1 MNFSKI
7 LYIVSSLIIW
17 VKLFY
22 RVKYFEVLCEAF
34 PQSVLGIYMV
44 LVLQQDELLNYLSIT
59 ISLVSLVCGIAESA
73 TWSKFG
79 ITAPFS
85 KVFCSG
91 LSGIVD
97 TAFRVI
103 FISLFASKT
112 SPYALFLIP
121 IAYVLFFYLSIS
133 IKHKNFKLTYEEFAA
148 CFLSLPSS
156 TYEAEG
162 IDYTLRPKS
171 KLVFNV
177 LALTCLCFETGN
189 FWEEYP
195 RLEPKVLPVNATAF
209 DYCQNVCNV
218 TDVSICSTFNQS
230 QDLYYGILICLWALL
245 ALSTLEGI
253 LERFLSFM
261 PHCKFLEE
269 IQSTAQGN
277 SIKGIDNKTVEK

>member
-1 MNFSKI
+1 
-7 LYIVSSLIIW
+7 
-17 VKLFY
+17 
-22 RVKYFEVLCEAF
+22 
-34 PQSVLGIYMV
+34 MV

-59 ISLVSLVCGIAESA
+59 ISLVSLVYGIAQSV
-73 TWSKFG
+73 TFNKFEDV
-79 ITAPFS
+79 TAPLS
-85 KVFCSG
+85 KVVLSG
-91 LSGIVD
+91 LSGIID

-103 FISLFASKT
+103 FISFFASIT

-121 IAYVLFFYLSIS
+121 ITYILVLYLLIS
-133 IKHKNFKLTYEEFAA
+133 IKHKNFKLTYHEFTA
-148 CFLSLPSS
+148 CFMSLPSS
-156 TYEAEG
+156 TYEGKE

-177 LALTCLCFETGN
+177 LAVICLCFATGN
-189 FWEEYP
+189 FREEYP

-218 TDVSICSTFNQS
+218 TDISICSTFNQS
-230 QDLYYGILICLWALL
+230 QDLYYGILICLWVLIAV
-245 ALSTLEGI
+245 STLEGI

-277 SIKGIDNKTVEK
+277 SIKGIDNKTVRR